1 MDQKHD
7 ILGKLAF
14 TIYGFKAYPSDKEVA
29 KVAEVLVAKHLFKRN
44 TGWNWNGWKNWFKLG
59 QLQDQGEKG
68 WV

>member
-29 KVAEVLVAKHLFKRN
+29 KAAEVLVAKHLFKRN
-44 TGWNWNGWKNWFKLG
+44 TGWNWNGWKN
-59 QLQDQGEKG
+59 
-68 WV
+68 